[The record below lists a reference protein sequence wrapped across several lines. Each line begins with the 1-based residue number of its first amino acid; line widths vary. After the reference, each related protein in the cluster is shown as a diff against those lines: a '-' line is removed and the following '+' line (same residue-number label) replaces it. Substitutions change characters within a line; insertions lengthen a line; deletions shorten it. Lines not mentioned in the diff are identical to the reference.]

1 MCGVFG
7 DNRSVRISPASSS
20 IMHATTERAWTSR
33 PTHIRSDSTGAS
45 RKCGTTTP
53 AWRRPA
59 PTYER
64 GAGPTYGLGLFDQIT
79 DLIQDR
85 DLTPVTLDEMFGT
98 SRAEGRD

>member
-64 GAGPTYGLGLFDQIT
+64 GAGPTYGLGLQHLVPFPD
-79 DLIQDR
+79 
-85 DLTPVTLDEMFGT
+85 PVGADHPVLQERVARHELLRG
-98 SRAEGRD
+98 